1 MCVSTTCLCFRTEIE
16 EVQVVMNASILWNVT
31 VAGEDILPDTVAVA
45 WDGMCDDSI
54 EHLKV

>member
-1 MCVSTTCLCFRTEIE
+1 M
-16 EVQVVMNASILWNVT
+16 QVVMNASILWNVT